1 MLVTL
6 VLLVFGV
13 MLFDM
18 RGRLKAAEQRLAQLE
33 GGVGNTPSL
42 PDRPVPEDG
51 DDDAR
56 ARPAAH
62 ASVVERRVVMDG
74 APPRPA
80 RAVIVDRH
88 FKEGGKG
95 GEEASGLDIE
105 GARHARPPFRS
116 EELFGRS
123 QPIWAGG
130 GRQT

>member
-56 ARPAAH
+56 ARPAAP
-62 ASVVERRVVMDG
+62 ASVVERRVVMDA
-74 APPRPA
+74 APPPPA
-80 RAVIVDRH
+80 SPVIVYRQ
-88 FKEGGKG
+88 FKQGGKG
-95 GEEASGLDIE
+95 GEEAKGIANDV
-105 GARHARPPFRS
+105 ARPARPSLNRS
-116 EELFGRS
+116 AEAPVGNR
-123 QPIWAGG
+123 GVKNG
-130 GRQT
+130 